1 LAFTPVA
8 SEAVTMNM
16 VVARQKLPT
25 RHKINIS
32 TKHYNYSCC
41 HYHHHHQ
48 KDKTD
53 KLVRKSKVIPKIRG
67 TDLHFSSS

>member
-1 LAFTPVA
+1 MAFMQVA
-8 SEAVTMNM
+8 SEAVTMNT

-32 TKHYNYSCC
+32 TKHYKYCYCCC

-53 KLVRKSKVIPKIRG
+53 KLVRKSIVIPKILD
-67 TDLHFSSS
+67 TPSF